1 MLAKLILVLQSAYG
15 SLFINFPLGLLQ
27 PHWGVFQ
34 FRSNGL
40 VCVCPHAQTCPVTS
54 RASSWSPC
62 PLCAPCSSGT
72 SEAPNPPPALEL
84 LPEGDG
90 SIINPKLGSLNRA
103 IHQLGKSADSI
114 LRLVKGNEIVLE
126 SSLQKRLLEH
136 KNLDVHSEESL
147 NSSVR
152 LVLCTRIGAHVG

>member
-15 SLFINFPLGLLQ
+15 SLFINFLLGLLQ
-27 PHWGVFQ
+27 PHRGVFQ

-40 VCVCPHAQTCPVTS
+40 VCVCPHARTCPVTS
-54 RASSWSPC
+54 RVSSWKPLS
-62 PLCAPCSSGT
+62 PLCSLQQWDLWGT
-72 SEAPNPPPALEL
+72 KPTSCLWATPK
-84 LPEGDG
+84 GDG

-114 LRLVKGNEIVLE
+114 LRLLKSNEIVLE

-136 KNLDVHSEESL
+136 KNLDDHSKKSL

>member
-1 MLAKLILVLQSAYG
+1 MVLCLLIFRWGCCSLIEGCSSSGAMGWCVSVSMHKPALSPQESAPG
-15 SLFINFPLGLLQ
+15 
-27 PHWGVFQ
+27 
-34 FRSNGL
+34 
-40 VCVCPHAQTCPVTS
+40 
-54 RASSWSPC
+54 SPC

-114 LRLVKGNEIVLE
+114 LRLLKSNEIVLE

-136 KNLDVHSEESL
+136 QNLDVHSKKSL